1 MAEEDWIRFAL
12 WVLLGLGCASVIAFP
27 VVIAFRCAILHIGRT
42 YERRRREHAGSRL
55 P

>member
-1 MAEEDWIRFAL
+1 MKEEDWIRLAL
-12 WVLLGLGCASVIAFP
+12 LVLLGLGTTAVIAVP
-27 VVIAFRCAILHIGRT
+27 IVMLWRYKILHIGRT